1 MDLQLVNGENA
12 VAWGAIEAGVSVVT
26 GYPGSPGTGTF
37 NTLAETAEA
46 YGYHT
51 EWCINERIALDIA
64 AGVSQGGKRAFV
76 CLKSVGMNVAL
87 DTLMVLNMTGV
98 HAGLVILLGDDPGA
112 WGSQNEQDTRFIA
125 PMAEIPMLEPSTPK
139 EGREMIK
146 WAFEFSELL
155 RTVVIIRI
163 TRSFSLSESLLSPI
177 SVPEAKLSLSPDR
190 EPMRWISG
198 PSNTMENHRQVHH
211 KIQQASKQFSHLPFN
226 KIEGSGSK
234 GILASGFTC
243 SKLTEALSGTDISD
257 LSILKLSTLYPLPK
271 DLLTQFLD
279 QCQEILVLEEVD
291 PYLEDAIKTVG
302 YDTGH
307 TPKILGKRTTDVN
320 WEGEL
325 FRWHIQQAL
334 DAYLPDFSPSQYYT
348 QDEWEK
354 EKPARK
360 SYCAGCPYI
369 EILTILRQVAEDL
382 GQNPFLSADP
392 GCAITAAHLLDT
404 KLCMGSAIG
413 AATGLQ
419 KAGIDER
426 AIAIFGDSAFYHS
439 GLNALVHASA
449 TQLNLLTIVLDNGG
463 AVTTGGQSTPNNA
476 LSSFNDVG
484 TSIGIVDLA
493 SSCGVEFIWIIKED
507 DDAEKMSNIFR
518 EALTVDTGLN
528 MVVVQKS
535 CKPIEE

>member
-1 MDLQLVNGENA
+1 MNLQPINGENA
-12 VAWGAIEAGVSVVT
+12 IAWGAIEAGISVVT

-37 NTLAETAEA
+37 NALAETAEV
-46 YGYHT
+46 YGHQA

-125 PMAEIPMLEPSTPK
+125 PMAEIPMLEPSTPE
-139 EGREMIK
+139 EGRGMIK

-155 RTVVIIRI
+155 CTVVIIRI
-163 TRSFSLSESLLSPI
+163 TRSFSLSESLLPPI
-177 SVPEAKLSLSPDR
+177 SAPEAKPSLPPDR

-198 PSNTMENHRQVHH
+198 PSNTVVNHRQVHQ
-211 KIQQASKQFSHLPFN
+211 KIQQATEQFSHLPFN
-226 KIEGSGSK
+226 KIEGSGPK
-234 GILASGFTC
+234 GILASGFAY
-243 SKLTEALSGTDISD
+243 SKLTEALTGTDTSD
-257 LSILKLSTLYPLPK
+257 LSILKLNALYPLPK
-271 DLLTQFLD
+271 GLLTQFLD

-291 PYLEDAIKTVG
+291 PYLEDAIKAVG

-307 TPKILGKRTTDVN
+307 TPEILGKRTADVN

-334 DAYLPDFSPSQYYT
+334 DAYLPDFSPSKRYT
-348 QDEWEK
+348 EDEWEK

-360 SYCAGCPYI
+360 PYCAGCPYI

-413 AATGLQ
+413 TAAGLQ
-419 KAGIDER
+419 KAEIEEP

-439 GLNALVHASA
+439 GLNALIHARA
-449 TQLNLLTIVLDNGG
+449 TGLNLLMIVLDNGG
-463 AVTTGGQSTPNNA
+463 AVTTGSQSTPNNA
-476 LSSFNDVG
+476 LSSSDNVG
-484 TSIGIVDLA
+484 ATVSIIDLA
-493 SSCGVEFIWIIKED
+493 STCGVEFIWIIEED
-507 DDAEKMSNIFR
+507 DDDEKMGGVFR
-518 EALTVDTGLN
+518 QALTADAGLN
-528 MVVVQKS
+528 MIVVQKS
-535 CKPIEE
+535 CKPIDE

>member
-1 MDLQLVNGENA
+1 MNLQPINGENA
-12 VAWGAIEAGVSVVT
+12 IAWGAIEAGISVVT

-37 NTLAETAEA
+37 NALAETAEV
-46 YGYHT
+46 YGHQA

-125 PMAEIPMLEPSTPK
+125 PMAEIPMLEPSTPE
-139 EGREMIK
+139 EGRGMIK

-155 RTVVIIRI
+155 CTVVIIRI
-163 TRSFSLSESLLSPI
+163 TRSFSLSESLLPPI
-177 SVPEAKLSLSPDR
+177 SVPEAKPSLPPDR
-190 EPMRWISG
+190 GPMRWISG
-198 PSNTMENHRQVHH
+198 PSNTVVNHRQVHQ
-211 KIQQASKQFSHLPFN
+211 KIQQATEQFSHLPFN
-226 KIEGSGSK
+226 KIEGSGPK
-234 GILASGFTC
+234 GILASGFAY
-243 SKLTEALSGTDISD
+243 SKLTEALTGTDTSD
-257 LSILKLSTLYPLPK
+257 LSILKLNALYPLPK
-271 DLLTQFLD
+271 GLLTQFLD

-291 PYLEDAIKTVG
+291 PYLEDAIKAVG

-307 TPKILGKRTTDVN
+307 TPEILGKRTADVN

-334 DAYLPDFSPSQYYT
+334 DAYLPDFSPSKRYT
-348 QDEWEK
+348 EDEWEK

-360 SYCAGCPYI
+360 PYCAGCPYI

-413 AATGLQ
+413 TAAGLQ
-419 KAGIDER
+419 KAEIEEP

-439 GLNALVHASA
+439 GLNALIHARA
-449 TQLNLLTIVLDNGG
+449 TGLNLLMIVLDNGG
-463 AVTTGGQSTPNNA
+463 AVTTGSQSTPNNA
-476 LSSFNDVG
+476 LSSSDNVG
-484 TSIGIVDLA
+484 ATVSIIDLA
-493 SSCGVEFIWIIKED
+493 STCGVEFIWIIEEND
-507 DDAEKMSNIFR
+507 DDEKMGGVFR
-518 EALTVDTGLN
+518 QALTADAGLN
-528 MVVVQKS
+528 MIVVQKS
-535 CKPIEE
+535 CKPIDE

>member
-1 MDLQLVNGENA
+1 MNLQPINGENA
-12 VAWGAIEAGVSVVT
+12 IAWGAIEAGISVVT

-37 NTLAETAEA
+37 NALAETAEV
-46 YGYHT
+46 YGHQA

-125 PMAEIPMLEPSTPK
+125 PMAEIPMLEPSTPE
-139 EGREMIK
+139 EGRGMIK

-155 RTVVIIRI
+155 CTVVIIRI
-163 TRSFSLSESLLSPI
+163 TRSFSLSESLLPPI
-177 SVPEAKLSLSPDR
+177 SAPEAKPSLPPDR

-198 PSNTMENHRQVHH
+198 PSNTVVNHRQVHQ
-211 KIQQASKQFSHLPFN
+211 KIQQATEQFSHLPFN
-226 KIEGSGSK
+226 KIEGSGPK
-234 GILASGFTC
+234 GILASGFAY
-243 SKLTEALSGTDISD
+243 SKLTEALTGTDTSD
-257 LSILKLSTLYPLPK
+257 LSILKLNALYPLPK
-271 DLLTQFLD
+271 GLLTQFLD

-291 PYLEDAIKTVG
+291 PYLEDAIKAVG

-307 TPKILGKRTTDVN
+307 TPEILGKRTADVN

-334 DAYLPDFSPSQYYT
+334 DAYLPDFSPSKRYT
-348 QDEWEK
+348 EDEWEK

-360 SYCAGCPYI
+360 PYCAGCPYI

-413 AATGLQ
+413 TAAGLQ
-419 KAGIDER
+419 KAEIGEP

-439 GLNALVHASA
+439 GLNALVHARA
-449 TQLNLLTIVLDNGG
+449 TGLNLLMIVLDNGG
-463 AVTTGGQSTPNNA
+463 AVTTGSQSTPNNA
-476 LSSFNDVG
+476 LSSSDNVG
-484 TSIGIVDLA
+484 ATVSIIDLA
-493 SSCGVEFIWIIKED
+493 STCGVEFIWIIEEND
-507 DDAEKMSNIFR
+507 DDEKMGGVFR
-518 EALTVDTGLN
+518 QALTADAGLN
-528 MVVVQKS
+528 MIVVQKS
-535 CKPIEE
+535 CKPIDE

>member
-12 VAWGAIEAGVSVVT
+12 IAWGAIEAGVSVVT

-37 NTLAETAEA
+37 NALAETAEV
-46 YGYHT
+46 YGHHT
-51 EWCINERIALDIA
+51 EWCINERIALDIV

-163 TRSFSLSESLLSPI
+163 TRSFSLAESLLPPI
-177 SVPEAKLSLSPDR
+177 SEPEVKLSLSPDR
-190 EPMRWISG
+190 ETMRWISG
-198 PSNTMENHRQVHH
+198 PSNAMDNHREVHH
-211 KIQQASKQFSHLPFN
+211 KMQQATEQFSHLPFN

-234 GILASGFTC
+234 GILAGGFTY
-243 SKLTEALSGTDISD
+243 SKLMEALSGTDTSD
-257 LSILKLSTLYPLPK
+257 LSIFKLSTLYPLPR
-271 DLLTQFLD
+271 DLLIQFLG
-279 QCQEILVLEEVD
+279 QCEEVLVLEEVD

-302 YDTGH
+302 YDAGH

-325 FRWHIQQAL
+325 FRWHIQQSL
-334 DAYLPDFSPSQYYT
+334 GTYLPSFLPSQYYT
-348 QDEWEK
+348 QDGWEK

-360 SYCAGCPYI
+360 PYCAGCPYV
-369 EILTILRQVAEDL
+369 EILTTLRQVAKDL

-413 AATGLQ
+413 AAAGLQ
-419 KAGIDER
+419 KAGIDEP
-426 AIAIFGDSAFYHS
+426 AIAIFGDSAFYHG
-439 GLNALVHASA
+439 GLNALVHARA
-449 TQLNLLTIVLDNGG
+449 TKLNLLTIVLDNGG
-463 AVTTGGQSTPNNA
+463 AVTTGGQSTPNNTPP
-476 LSSFNDVG
+476 SSDDSE
-484 TSIGIVDLA
+484 TTIGIVDLA
-493 SSCGVEFIWIIKED
+493 SSCGVKFIWIIED
-507 DDAEKMSNIFR
+507 DDDTEKMSNVFR
-518 EALTVDTGLN
+518 EALTVETGLN
-528 MVVVQKS
+528 MVVVRKF
-535 CKPIEE
+535 CKPIDE

>member
-1 MDLQLVNGENA
+1 MNLQLVTGENA
-12 VAWGAIEAGVSVVT
+12 IAWGAIEAGVSVIT

-37 NTLAETAEA
+37 NALAETAEV
-46 YGYHT
+46 YGHHT

-125 PMAEIPMLEPSTPK
+125 PMAEIPMLEPSTSK

-146 WAFEFSELL
+146 WAFEFSEFL

-177 SVPEAKLSLSPDR
+177 SVPAAKPSLSPDR
-190 EPMRWISG
+190 ESMRWISG

-211 KIQQASKQFSHLPFN
+211 KIQQATEQFSYLPFN

-234 GILASGFTC
+234 GILAGGFVY
-243 SKLTEALSGTDISD
+243 SKLTEALAGMDTSD
-257 LSILKLSTLYPLPK
+257 LSILKLSALYPLPK
-271 DLLTQFLD
+271 DLLTQLLD

-302 YDTGH
+302 YDSGC
-307 TPKILGKRTTDVN
+307 TPKILGKRTADVN

-325 FRWHIQQAL
+325 FRWHIQQTL
-334 DAYLPDFSPSQYYT
+334 NDYLPDFSPSQYYT

-360 SYCAGCPYI
+360 PYCAGCPYI
-369 EILTILRQVAEDL
+369 EILTILRQVAKDL

-392 GCAITAAHLLDT
+392 GCAITAARLLDT

-413 AATGLQ
+413 AASGLQ
-419 KAGIDER
+419 KAGVEEP
-426 AIAIFGDSAFYHS
+426 AIAVFGDSAFYHS
-439 GLNALVHASA
+439 GINALVHARA

-476 LSSFNDVG
+476 LLPSTDAG
-484 TSIGIVDLA
+484 TTIGILNLA
-493 SSCGVEFIWIIKED
+493 SSCGVEPIWVIKED
-507 DDAEKMSNIFR
+507 DDTEKMRAIFR
-518 EALTVDTGLN
+518 KALIADAGLS

>member
-46 YGYHT
+46 YGHHT

-190 EPMRWISG
+190 EPMRWISA
-198 PSNTMENHRQVHH
+198 PSNTIENHRQVHH
-211 KIQQASKQFSHLPFN
+211 KIQQATKQFNF
-226 KIEGSGSK
+226 
-234 GILASGFTC
+234 
-243 SKLTEALSGTDISD
+243 
-257 LSILKLSTLYPLPK
+257 
-271 DLLTQFLD
+271 Q
-279 QCQEILVLEEVD
+279 
-291 PYLEDAIKTVG
+291 
-302 YDTGH
+302 
-307 TPKILGKRTTDVN
+307 
-320 WEGEL
+320 
-325 FRWHIQQAL
+325 
-334 DAYLPDFSPSQYYT
+334 
-348 QDEWEK
+348 
-354 EKPARK
+354 
-360 SYCAGCPYI
+360 
-369 EILTILRQVAEDL
+369 
-382 GQNPFLSADP
+382 
-392 GCAITAAHLLDT
+392 
-404 KLCMGSAIG
+404 
-413 AATGLQ
+413 
-419 KAGIDER
+419 
-426 AIAIFGDSAFYHS
+426 
-439 GLNALVHASA
+439 
-449 TQLNLLTIVLDNGG
+449 
-463 AVTTGGQSTPNNA
+463 
-476 LSSFNDVG
+476 
-484 TSIGIVDLA
+484 
-493 SSCGVEFIWIIKED
+493 
-507 DDAEKMSNIFR
+507 
-518 EALTVDTGLN
+518 
-528 MVVVQKS
+528 
-535 CKPIEE
+535 